1 MIDISHNASDT
12 SSESPLILNPTC
24 FRQPNWRLA
33 YRQIVGLQI
42 AQNLSGTFPGEG
54 LQYSAL
60 PAIRQHRK
68 QL

>member
-33 YRQIVGLQI
+33 YRQIVGLRN
-42 AQNLSGTFPGEG
+42 ALNLGDTFF
-54 LQYSAL
+54 
-60 PAIRQHRK
+60 R
-68 QL
+68 